1 MIFLK
6 ATSEQENEKKVWR
19 IGFLILETSKTCL
32 LEINMSLG
40 GGFKYI
46 HIYIFFCILFSF
58 YPYLGKIPILTCAYF
73 SNGWVKN
80 HQLGHQ
86 RNPRFKLWG
95 CQHKSGGQRMRRGH
109 QLMLQKSGEKKNS
122 PVEGQVVY
130 RHFLQGF
137 IDPKGGWPRDFW
149 KISTIQA
156 LRHTHEGPAIFS
168 KESRNS
174 PNMQDIYRS
183 FPRPF
188 KIGIRSCL
196 MRDHAKCWSAQDHA
210 KREGGAQKTIPKTR
224 SYIDDYNY
232 HTMQNDRGPTSHK
245 FWSHL
250 YTPVVSGIA
259 FCNSKHLETLHANHA

>member
-1 MIFLK
+1 
-6 ATSEQENEKKVWR
+6 
-19 IGFLILETSKTCL
+19 
-32 LEINMSLG
+32 MSLG

-46 HIYIFFCILFSF
+46 YIYYIVYL

-86 RNPRFKLWG
+86 LPSLDSCEVASTKVEAKGWG
-95 CQHKSGGQRMRRGH
+95 VATVDASEIRKKTH
-109 QLMLQKSGEKKNS
+109 QLRL
-122 PVEGQVVY
+122 VVY
-130 RHFLQGF
+130 RHFLRGF
-137 IDPKGGWPRDFW
+137 IDPKGGWPWDFW

-156 LRHTHEGPAIFS
+156 LGHTHEGPAIFS
-168 KESRNS
+168 ARHWKESRNS
-174 PNMQDIYRS
+174 PNMQDICRS

-188 KIGIRSCL
+188 KIGTRSCL